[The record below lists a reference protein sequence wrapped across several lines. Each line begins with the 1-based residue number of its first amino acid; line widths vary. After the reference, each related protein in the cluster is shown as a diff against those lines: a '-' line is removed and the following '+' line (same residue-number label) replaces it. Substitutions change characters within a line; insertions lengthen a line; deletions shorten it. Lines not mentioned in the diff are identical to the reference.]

1 MRTATPAHPLFL
13 LAANEVRLRL
23 RRLSSLVTVLAVVAV
38 TWAMISDVRD
48 GKTLMMVHGARVLYT
63 SSALAL
69 GSAIMASLLFS
80 LAGFYLARGRTG
92 EDLRSGIGG
101 VIGATPAGNALL
113 VVSRWL
119 GAVGSLVLLLGAIM
133 LTTFACHLLRGEAPL
148 QPLVYLETY
157 ALMMLPMAM
166 FAASCAVLC
175 DSWGPLMGKGGDL
188 LYFIVWMLL
197 LSLGAAVDEGSRAS
211 SLAWLDFT
219 GLANA
224 MEGLRGQVGTESLGI
239 GMMPF
244 DAALAPVEL
253 PRSMWTAEM
262 VRARLLSAALAPLPL
277 LLAVLLFHR
286 FSPDRVKAGKAR
298 RRRSPLALLNGW
310 LRPLARGVQPLMQL
324 AARIP
329 GPFGQVLADCALVL
343 MTAPSAILALAI
355 CIAGGLVLPAAV
367 LPGLL
372 AGAVAF
378 WGILCSESG
387 TRDAGAGCEGLS
399 AAVPGGA
406 PRRFLRQWG
415 AALLLGLLFTGAVAL
430 RWSVAD
436 PVRAFALVAGVSAL
450 AGCAALFGLLSRT
463 PRLFLGLLL
472 FGFYV
477 AIQAKG
483 VAMMDVVGFHG
494 DATAASAATFLAAGL
509 ATVAAGIAWSRRKAR
524 Y

>member
-1 MRTATPAHPLFL
+1 MRNGQFAHPLFL

-23 RRLSSLVTVLAVVAV
+23 RRLSTLVTILAVVAV
-38 TWAMISDVRD
+38 TWAMISDIRT
-48 GKTLMMVHGARVLYT
+48 GKALMIVHDARVLYT

-69 GSAIMASLLFS
+69 GSATMASLLFS

-113 VVSRWL
+113 VSSRWL
-119 GAVGSLVLLLGAIM
+119 GAVGSLVILLGAFM
-133 LTTFACHLLRGEAPL
+133 LTTFACHLLRGDGPL

-157 ALMMLPMAM
+157 TLMLLPMAM

-197 LSLGAAVDEGSRAS
+197 LSLGAAVEEGPRVS

-224 MEGLRGQVGTESLGI
+224 LNGLRSQVATESLGI

-253 PRSMWTAEM
+253 PQSMWTADM
-262 VRARLLSAALAPLPL
+262 VNARLLSAVLAPLPL
-277 LLAVLLFHR
+277 LPAMLLFHR

-298 RRRSPLALLNGW
+298 RRRTPLALLNGW
-310 LRPLARGVQPLMQL
+310 LRPLTGGVQPLMRL
-324 AARIP
+324 AARTP
-329 GPFGQVLADCALVL
+329 RPLGQVLADAGLVL
-343 MTAPSAILALAI
+343 MTAPSAILALAL
-355 CIAGGLVLPAAV
+355 CILGGLLLPATV

-378 WGILCSESG
+378 WGILCSEST
-387 TRDAGAGCEGLS
+387 TRDATAGCEGLTG
-399 AAVPGGA
+399 AAPGGA

-415 AALLLGLLFTGAVAL
+415 AAVLLGLLFTAPIAL

-436 PVRAFALVAGVSAL
+436 PVRAFALLAGVGAL
-450 AGCAALFGLLSRT
+450 AGSAALFGLLSRT
-463 PRLFLGLLL
+463 PRLFLGLFL
-472 FGFYV
+472 FGLYV
-477 AIQAKG
+477 ATQAKG
-483 VAMMDVVGFHG
+483 VPMMDVVGFHG
-494 DATAASAATFLAAGL
+494 DATLASSATFLAAGL
-509 ATVAAGIAWSRRKAR
+509 AFVAAGVAWTRRA
-524 Y
+524 